1 MMSDV
6 SRNLVKKVN
15 VAFQVLFLL
24 LLPTTH
30 RLEVVS
36 EQIHQF
42 QSFAQIELSAKEKN
56 ISLVPYGR
64 WAVVSQV
71 SRITWGMIGKSNEE
85 Q

>member
-6 SRNLVKKVN
+6 SRNLVKKEN
-15 VAFQVLFLL
+15 VAFQGLFLF
-24 LLPTTH
+24 TAAFH
-30 RLEVVS
+30 RVEVVS

-42 QSFAQIELSAKEKN
+42 QSFAQIELSTKEKH
-56 ISLVPYGR
+56 ISQVCVGQ

-71 SRITWGMIGKSNEE
+71 SRITRGMIGKSNEE